1 MNPATAT
8 VITGVTVILGEWAKD
23 EPVSMRVIVGGTVL
37 TLGLS
42 VMAESQPVI
51 ASRFATLIVLV
62 AAFTYLPA
70 IFYKVGLTSTKPPKW
85 V

>member
-70 IFYKVGLTSTKPPKW
+70 IFYKVGLTTTKPPNW